1 MSVMEYNNYGA
12 YNAYQAYPSYT
23 GYTSQPNHFN
33 LKVGTNSARGAES
46 NQEIVEFLAELIRS
60 WWGII
65 KSLLSSLE
73 WIFGYWSPLPS
84 LPSLSPLQDE
94 YREKFT
100 NLTKFGSKRA
110 NFGLVP
116 STQQPKRAEHTGR
129 SGAATQ
135 LGKVSIPSVQCLQSW
150 QKSSGIFVSWNKGRL
165 CESWQ
170 SYGGSEKQ
178 TEIVT
183 LSTAGHILQPGPC
196 VGDKG
201 QKWRHL
207 PSRALEVEKYAADGL
222 VVELSH
228 QEQYSWH
235 CLKYLF
241 L

>member
-116 STQQPKRAEHTGR
+116 STNR
-129 SGAATQ
+129 SWAP
-135 LGKVSIPSVQCLQSW
+135 GKKFPIPSAIAALYLQSHRL
-150 QKSSGIFVSWNKGRL
+150 FVSGETKADWLEGNF
-165 CESWQ
+165 
-170 SYGGSEKQ
+170 
-178 TEIVT
+178 TEIF
-183 LSTAGHILQPGPC
+183 
-196 VGDKG
+196 
-201 QKWRHL
+201 W
-207 PSRALEVEKYAADGL
+207 
-222 VVELSH
+222 
-228 QEQYSWH
+228 
-235 CLKYLF
+235 
-241 L
+241 